1 MNKDKFSFHLVLI
14 NRSIL
19 PSVPA
24 PGQHSAHPSD
34 LKEKPSS
41 SLTASCL
48 CGHSAAS
55 QGSEG
60 FPREASARDM
70 QGGDTGAPQE
80 LLWDPFSSVRTGII
94 AAGTQEQPKTSS
106 IPEAAAPPAPGASLL
121 PKSQLLGSQRVKE
134 QLQGCSRDL
143 YPVPHLLP
151 PQQTLLDKVDLAAHC
166 KTTLPAQ
173 PFPLIQFM
181 PGIKTSLGSPLTA
194 ANICRVGRRR
204 AWRRVGKLQS
214 H

>member
-1 MNKDKFSFHLVLI
+1 MLI

-60 FPREASARDM
+60 FPREASAREM
-70 QGGDTGAPQE
+70 QGGDAGAPQE

-94 AAGTQEQPKTSS
+94 AAGTQEQTKTSS

-121 PKSQLLGSQRVKE
+121 PKSQPLGHSVLRNS
-134 QLQGCSRDL
+134 SRDAPETCTPSL
-143 YPVPHLLP
+143 TFCHHSR
-151 PQQTLLDKVDLAAHC
+151 HC
-166 KTTLPAQ
+166 WT
-173 PFPLIQFM
+173 
-181 PGIKTSLGSPLTA
+181 
-194 ANICRVGRRR
+194 R
-204 AWRRVGKLQS
+204 
-214 H
+214 